1 MGLKNYI
8 LWPRVCAGCGR
19 QRHFRSWIVEVLLTS
34 VSIWLWMIPPQR
46 MSFMVG
52 FVLLAYFCLVAII
65 DIEHHLILHPVSI
78 FGVGLGFVTG
88 VWLHG
93 INATVLGGVAGFGI
107 MLGLYILGAWILRL
121 FAHLRNQILED
132 EEGLGFGDV
141 NLCGVLGLILGW
153 PGITGGIILAII
165 LGGLASL
172 IYLVVM
178 LITGRYRS
186 FMAIPYGPFLVISTI
201 ILLFFSTSMLSIL

>member
-1 MGLKNYI
+1 
-8 LWPRVCAGCGR
+8 
-19 QRHFRSWIVEVLLTS
+19 
-34 VSIWLWMIPPQR
+34 
-46 MSFMVG
+46 MSFTIG
-52 FVLLAYFCLVAII
+52 FLLLAYFTLVAVI

-78 FGVGLGFVTG
+78 FGVGLGLLTG

-93 INATVLGGVAGFGI
+93 MRATLVGGVAGFGI
-107 MLGLYILGAWILRL
+107 MLSLYFLGAWILRA
-121 FAHLRNQILED
+121 FAHFRNQVLED

-141 NLCGVLGLILGW
+141 NLAGVLGLILGW
-153 PGITGGIILAII
+153 PGITGGIVLAIL

-172 IYLVVM
+172 VYLVVM
-178 LITGRYRS
+178 LLTGRYRS

>member
-1 MGLKNYI
+1 MSYI
-8 LWPRVCAGCGR
+8 VG
-19 QRHFRSWIVEVLLTS
+19 FILLT
-34 VSIWLWMIPPQR
+34 
-46 MSFMVG
+46 
-52 FVLLAYFCLVAII
+52 YFCLVAVI

-78 FGVGLGFVTG
+78 LGAGLGFMAG

-93 INATVLGGVAGFGI
+93 VKSTVLGGAAGFGI
-107 MLGLYILGAWILRL
+107 MLSLYILGALILRL
-121 FAHLRNQILED
+121 IAQFRNQALED

-153 PGITGGIILAII
+153 PGISGGIILAII

-172 IYLVVM
+172 IYLVGM

-186 FMAIPYGPFLVISTI
+186 FMAIPYGPFLVMSTI
-201 ILLFFSTSMLSIL
+201 ILLFFSTSMVSLL